1 MADNLNM
8 HLNICTLF
16 IPQCTAVMASRHAE
30 KKQQLLSLKRCKESA
45 LHTGL
50 SLRCACEWAIYP

>member
-30 KKQQLLSLKRCKESA
+30 KNNNFSL
-45 LHTGL
+45 
-50 SLRCACEWAIYP
+50 

>member
-16 IPQCTAVMASRHAE
+16 IPQCTAVMVSRHAE
-30 KKQQLLSLKRCKESA
+30 KKTTTSLFKA
-45 LHTGL
+45 LQRERVAHWVL
-50 SLRCACEWAIYP
+50 FALRL